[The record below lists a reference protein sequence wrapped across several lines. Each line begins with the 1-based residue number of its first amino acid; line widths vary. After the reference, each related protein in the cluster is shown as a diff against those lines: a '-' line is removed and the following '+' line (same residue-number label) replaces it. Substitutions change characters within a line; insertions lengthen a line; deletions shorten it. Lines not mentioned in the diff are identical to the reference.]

1 MKDQYGR
8 KIDYMR
14 ISVTDRCNLRCVY
27 CMPEEGV
34 KSIPHD
40 EILRFQ
46 EIERVCRAAVSLGI
60 QNYKITGGEPLVRR
74 NVESLIASLR
84 AIPGIGKITMTTNG
98 VLLADHLD
106 ALAKAG
112 LDEVTISLDT
122 TDPERFREITRRD
135 ELGRVI
141 RSAHAVLEDGRIP
154 LKINCVP
161 LGSMQA
167 EQLVEILSFARD
179 WPVNVRFIEMMPIG
193 LGKNFRCSREDELIP
208 EIEKITGPL
217 TPYSG
222 TLGNGPAH
230 YYSAEGY
237 PGRIGFISAVSHR
250 FCSEC
255 NRIRLTSDGFL
266 KSCLQYNI
274 GEDVRTPLRSGDDDA
289 VREAIL
295 RAIAAKPSG
304 HHFGTSNQ
312 NSSEDEKR
320 IMAGIGG

>member
-8 KIDYMR
+8 NIDYMR

-34 KSIPHD
+34 RSIPHD
-40 EILRFQ
+40 EILRYD
-46 EIERVCRAAVSLGI
+46 EIERVCRAAVTLGI
-60 QNYKITGGEPLVRR
+60 RNFKITGGEPLVRR
-74 NVESLIASLR
+74 DVEQLVAMLR
-84 AIPGIGKITMTTNG
+84 AIPGAGRITMTTNG
-98 VLLADHLD
+98 VLLGDKRN
-106 ALAKAG
+106 ALADAG
-112 LDEVTISLDT
+112 LSEVTVSLDT

-135 ELGRVI
+135 ELGRVLRSI
-141 RSAHAVLEDGRIP
+141 RAVLEDGRIP

-161 LGSMQA
+161 LGKIRA
-167 EQLVEILSFARD
+167 EQLTEILSFAENS
-179 WPVNVRFIEMMPIG
+179 PVNVRFIEMMPIG
-193 LGKNFRCSREDELIP
+193 LGKNFECSREDELIP

-217 TPYSG
+217 TPYEG

-237 PGRIGFISAVSHR
+237 SGKIGFISAVSHR

-274 GEDVRTPLRSGDDDA
+274 GEDVRTALRAGDDAA
-289 VREAIL
+289 VLEAI
-295 RAIAAKPSG
+295 RRTVTAKPAG
-304 HHFGTSNQ
+304 HHFGRESGD
-312 NSSEDEKR
+312 SPEDEKR
-320 IMAGIGG
+320 VMAGIGG